1 MNYKER
7 EKEFYRKLFS
17 KQKKLCTEDTL
28 KRMKLE
34 LELQKGAKRREQL
47 YDAYMRGEVDV
58 IRTRE
63 GNFIPSVLI
72 KQGNSK
78 ET

>member
-1 MNYKER
+1 MNNKEA
-7 EKEFYRKLFS
+7 EIEEFRKR
-17 KQKKLCTEDTL
+17 KKLCTEDTL
-28 KRMKLE
+28 KRIKLE